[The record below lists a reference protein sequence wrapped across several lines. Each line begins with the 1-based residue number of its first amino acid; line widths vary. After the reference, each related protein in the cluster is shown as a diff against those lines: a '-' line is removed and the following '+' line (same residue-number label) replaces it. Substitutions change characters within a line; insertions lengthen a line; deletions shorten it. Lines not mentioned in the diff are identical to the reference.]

1 MAMTIQHKSNG
12 SATTYARRYSL
23 LMAFGLATED
33 DDANSLAKKPESKVN
48 EITTLEQAKNLKL
61 TFGKYAGKTLG
72 ELTVKDAQ
80 YCNWLFD
87 SDKTDITIKKA
98 LKMISNAN
106 KQKTENEI
114 KEEQEYVD
122 PFTGE
127 VVDE

>member
-1 MAMTIQHKSNG
+1 
-12 SATTYARRYSL
+12 
-23 LMAFGLATED
+23 MAFGLATED
-33 DDANSLAKKPESKVN
+33 DDANSLGKKPEGKTN

-61 TFGKYAGKTLG
+61 SFGKYNGSALG
-72 ELTVKDAQ
+72 ELTTKDPQ
-80 YCNWLFD
+80 YCTWLFENK
-87 SDKTDITIKKA
+87 KTDITIKKA

-127 VVDE
+127 IINE